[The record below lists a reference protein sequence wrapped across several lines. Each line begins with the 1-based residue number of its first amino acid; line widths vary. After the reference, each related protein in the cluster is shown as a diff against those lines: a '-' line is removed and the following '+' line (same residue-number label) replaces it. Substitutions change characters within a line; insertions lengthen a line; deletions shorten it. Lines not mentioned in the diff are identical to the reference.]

1 MGYLLEVNNISK
13 KYGGKKALDGLT
25 LNIEKG
31 KIVGLL
37 GPNGSGKT
45 TLIKTIAALLRY
57 DKGQILIDGKE
68 PGVETKAI
76 VSYLP
81 DRDFL
86 YKWMTIKDAVNFF
99 KDFFKDFDER
109 KAYEMIQ
116 YMKLDPAQ
124 KVTSL
129 SKGMGERLN
138 LSLVLSRKARLYLLD
153 EPLAAVDPSTREK
166 LINAIIDNFNEDSSI
181 IISTHLIND
190 VERLFDEAAFISEGK
205 IILQEEVEK
214 LKSVKGKSLEDIFK
228 EVFE

>member
-13 KYGGKKALDGLT
+13 KYGRKKALDGLT

-99 KDFFKDFDER
+99 KDFFMDFDEK

-228 EVFE
+228 EIFE